1 MKRIESNKDLIIYSE
16 RIEEILWNELLS
28 HPLYNSINK
37 FVDYNERL
45 CYPIAR
51 GFLIRN
57 LSYDIISNLKD
68 LSITGNL
75 DNFKRGL
82 VDKAKVNFNRFNEE
96 LLTNSEEFLTISF
109 EDLQRDSGNIY
120 TLEMYQGFKILL
132 HYLNL
137 WGLVKEFGS
146 KYPEENIKL
155 ICEDYIMKY
164 LTEII
169 TDTNEDESPFEKV
182 IYLLDR
188 FKILIRE
195 EENKRRNLE
204 NELAYPFEN
213 DSCFAD
219 YKENLRTFSEEE
231 LRLIE
236 RKKKKLENKDKIK
249 LNKKNR
255 KD

>member
-1 MKRIESNKDLIIYSE
+1 MIINKDLRISSKK
-16 RIEEILWNELLS
+16 IEEILWNELLS

-51 GFLIRN
+51 GFLIRS
-57 LSYDIISNLKD
+57 LTYDIISSLKD
-68 LSITGNL
+68 LVINENLNDFKKDLVNKVRANL
-75 DNFKRGL
+75 DG
-82 VDKAKVNFNRFNEE
+82 FNNE
-96 LLTNSEEFLTISF
+96 LSTNSEECLIISF
-109 EDLQRDSGNIY
+109 EDLQKDSENIY
-120 TLEMYQGFKILL
+120 TLEMYQVFKILL

-137 WGLVKEFGS
+137 WGLVKEFKS
-146 KYPEENIKL
+146 KYPKENIRL

-169 TDTNEDESPFEKV
+169 TDVDENESSFEKV

-188 FKILIRE
+188 FKILVKE
-195 EENKRRNLE
+195 EESKRWCLE
-204 NELAYPFEN
+204 NEFAYPFED

-236 RKKKKLENKDKIK
+236 RKKKKLKNKDKIK